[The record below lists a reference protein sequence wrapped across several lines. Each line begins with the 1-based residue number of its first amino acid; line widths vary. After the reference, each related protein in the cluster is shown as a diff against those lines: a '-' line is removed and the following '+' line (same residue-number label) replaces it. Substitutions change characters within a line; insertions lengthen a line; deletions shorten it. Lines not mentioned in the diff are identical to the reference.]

1 MLCLVSARPLTIAQW
16 KHVGNPCCFISLL
29 YRRLERNSETTS
41 SCGQVFS
48 YWMLLTSRALLL
60 FPLSWMICLHLCAA
74 GTVGVTS
81 AEKGYCS
88 RSAMLSC
95 NYKTIN
101 MGSCNKRSQLPSPL
115 VRQQTYIHDL
125 FFLPLLSLKCFDS
138 VLSDSRENILHILS
152 IFFSWPDLILS
163 LEFQIYCSVP
173 IPQILKKSCFLL
185 LS

>member
-48 YWMLLTSRALLL
+48 YWMLLTSRALFL

-81 AEKGYCS
+81 AEKGGS
-88 RSAMLSC
+88 RCSAMLSC

-115 VRQQTYIHDL
+115 VRHHRHTYMT
-125 FFLPLLSLKCFDS
+125 
-138 VLSDSRENILHILS
+138 
-152 IFFSWPDLILS
+152 FSFSPY
-163 LEFQIYCSVP
+163 FP
-173 IPQILKKSCFLL
+173 
-185 LS
+185 